1 MTIKTITFTILIID
15 LLPFLKEIRITVK
28 MLVKYYGNHK
38 SRANQWKPTFSCFSF
53 QKTAVKRPLPF
64 RAYGKRHLGQQKL
77 TGRRDHSALIVSA
90 FNSTLLWTRR
100 FYLFT
105 TSGPLG
111 SHVQK
116 LSGRLLKGMGEGISH
131 MTSRLSDKW
140 FHLFVCPL
148 PTPTTIRHH
157 SLHFKR
163 TSCGQFS
170 RSQCS
175 LCSTLFVFA
184 RVCTL
189 HIADDTSRKASLS
202 STHSIYSR
210 IVILRSS
217 NRWRRFCTDGL
228 QLFLCLNSCFAFFV
242 AAWSAG

>member
-1 MTIKTITFTILIID
+1 METINQEQISGRPL
-15 LLPFLKEIRITVK
+15 FLV
-28 MLVKYYGNHK
+28 
-38 SRANQWKPTFSCFSF
+38 SAF
-53 QKTAVKRPLPF
+53 KTAVKRPLPF
-64 RAYGKRHLGQQKL
+64 RGCGKRHLGQQQL
-77 TGRRDHSALIVSA
+77 AGRRDHSALIVSG

-116 LSGRLLKGMGEGISH
+116 LSGRLLKGVGEGISH

-148 PTPTTIRHH
+148 PLPSHNNPHH

-184 RVCTL
+184 RVCDFLYFISQTTRVEK
-189 HIADDTSRKASLS
+189 HRWTR
-202 STHSIYSR
+202 
-210 IVILRSS
+210 VI
-217 NRWRRFCTDGL
+217 RFTVG
-228 QLFLCLNSCFAFFV
+228 
-242 AAWSAG
+242 

>member
-1 MTIKTITFTILIID
+1 METINQEQISGSPL
-15 LLPFLKEIRITVK
+15 FLV
-28 MLVKYYGNHK
+28 
-38 SRANQWKPTFSCFSF
+38 SSF
-53 QKTAVKRPLPF
+53 KTAVKRPLPF
-64 RAYGKRHLGQQKL
+64 RAYGKRHLSQQQL
-77 TGRRDHSALIVSA
+77 AGRRDHSALIVSA
-90 FNSTLLWTRR
+90 INSTLLWTRR

-116 LSGRLLKGMGEGISH
+116 LSGRLLKGVGEGISH

-184 RVCTL
+184 RVCYFLQFISQTTRVEK
-189 HIADDTSRKASLS
+189 HRWTR
-202 STHSIYSR
+202 
-210 IVILRSS
+210 VI
-217 NRWRRFCTDGL
+217 RFTVG
-228 QLFLCLNSCFAFFV
+228 
-242 AAWSAG
+242 